1 MLSVTLFIFSVVFRV
16 ALGLINALP
25 GLSLSLPADLLDD
38 AAEFLNGVAFFLPM
52 SSLVALFEIKITV
65 INFRLA
71 WSILLRIKSFIPE
84 ISST

>member
-16 ALGLINALP
+16 ALSLINALP

-38 AAEFLNGVAFFLPM
+38 ASDFLNGVAFFLPM
-52 SSLVALFEIKITV
+52 SSLIALFEIKITV

>member
-16 ALGLINALP
+16 ALGLLNALP
-25 GLSLSLPADLLDD
+25 GLSVTIPVDLLDD
-38 AAEFLNGVAFFLPM
+38 AAEFLNGVSFFLPM
-52 SSLVALFEIKITV
+52 QSLIALFEIKLTV

>member
-1 MLSVTLFIFSVVFRV
+1 MLAIILFIFSVVFRV
-16 ALGLINALP
+16 VLGLINALP
-25 GLSLSLPADLLDD
+25 SFSLTIPADLLTG
-38 AAEFLNGVAFFLPM
+38 AADFLNGVSFFLPM
-52 SSLVALFEIKITV
+52 QSLIALFEIKIIV

>member
-16 ALGLINALP
+16 ALNLLNALP
-25 GLSLSLPADLLDD
+25 GLNFVIPSDLLED
-38 AAEFLNGVAFFLPM
+38 AFDFVNGVAFFLPM
-52 SSLVALFEIKITV
+52 SSLIALFEIKLTV

>member
-16 ALGLINALP
+16 ALSLINSLP

>member
-16 ALGLINALP
+16 ALSLLNALP
-25 GLSLSLPADLLDD
+25 GLSFTLPVDLLDD
-38 AAEFLNGVAFFLPM
+38 AAQFLNGVAFFLPM
-52 SSLVALFEIKITV
+52 SSLIALFEIKITV

>member
-16 ALGLINALP
+16 ALSLINALP

-38 AAEFLNGVAFFLPM
+38 SAEFLNGVAFFLPM
-52 SSLVALFEIKITV
+52 SSLIALFEIKITV

>member
-16 ALGLINALP
+16 ALSLINALP
-25 GLSLSLPADLLDD
+25 GLSLSLPSDLLDD
-38 AAEFLNGVAFFLPM
+38 AADFLNGVAFFLPM

>member
-25 GLSLSLPADLLDD
+25 GLNVSIPLD
-38 AAEFLNGVAFFLPM
+38 FFNGVSEFTNGIAFFLPM
-52 SSLVALFEIKITV
+52 QSLVALFEIKMTV
-65 INFRLA
+65 ISFRLA